1 MKGGKLYP
9 LFVNTTTVIPVQ
21 EWREAKIGELVDET
35 HVRSR
40 LGALALR
47 PGWHSTEVPLA
58 DWIGKMQNG
67 ELVQRKDTVWC
78 ECEVRGEELEVK
90 ERNGLR
96 TIPDGFYFFK
106 TRPAQPFPWI
116 VSRWIMIIR
125 ILSHD
130 EVAAICR
137 EHGVEAQ
144 KMES

>member
-1 MKGGKLYP
+1 MFPLY
-9 LFVNTTTVIPVQ
+9 VNSDKEIPMQ
-21 EWREAKIGELVDET
+21 EWQEAKVGELVDET

-78 ECEVRGEELEVK
+78 ECEVRGEEMEVK
-90 ERNGLR
+90 ERYGLR
-96 TIPDGFYFFK
+96 TVPDGFYYHK
-106 TRPAQPFPWI
+106 TRSSQPFLWI
-116 VSRWIMIIR
+116 ISRWIR
-125 ILSHD
+125 VNRVLTHE
-130 EVAAICR
+130 EVEAICR

-144 KMES
+144 ELES